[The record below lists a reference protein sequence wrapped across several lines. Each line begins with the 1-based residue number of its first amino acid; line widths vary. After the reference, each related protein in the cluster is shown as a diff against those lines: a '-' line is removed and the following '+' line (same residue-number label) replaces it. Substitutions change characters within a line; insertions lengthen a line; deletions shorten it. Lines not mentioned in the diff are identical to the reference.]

1 MENKNT
7 IQKAID
13 YLGIYATKSEK
24 FEDFKFI
31 GKSTDNP
38 LKVSYISQ
46 KKIDSLLEYTDTKI
60 LGTKMQREKYFTST
74 SIQKLLQQMFV
85 DESFRTENISIDI
98 DTQLRKDFCK
108 DSQLFIE
115 EDLIGYYSQKLDKYV
130 YNKNGSCMEGK
141 PPSYFK
147 IYDNFINVSSKIVGL
162 KVGKSVVARAIL
174 WTKTNPETQENQ
186 YFLDR
191 IYISAEFQNS
201 NQSDL
206 QNKLYNKIKRA
217 LKLKRLDCYSMHH
230 IKKIHETDK
239 LNYFNSSQFPP
250 FSIQISKENFQ
261 EIENYP
267 YLDTFR
273 YGTLRSQ
280 NINFEE
286 NENGCDIIL
295 EDTCGNYTDADANE
309 CDCCGDRV
317 HEDETRY
324 SDLEDEQLCEDCCI
338 YIDER
343 DDYCRT
349 ENATYNNY
357 SGNYHYQSDLD
368 Y

>member
-1 MENKNT
+1 MDNKNT

-31 GKSTDNP
+31 GKSIDNP
-38 LKVSYISQ
+38 LQVSYISQ
-46 KKIDSLLEYTDTKI
+46 KKINSLLEYTGTKI
-60 LGTKMQREKYFTST
+60 VGTKMQRKKYFTST
-74 SIQKLLQQMFV
+74 SIQKLLQQMFI

-108 DSQLFIE
+108 DSQLFLE
-115 EDLIGYYSQKLDKYV
+115 DDLIGYYSQKLDNYV

-141 PPSYFK
+141 PPSYFE
-147 IYDNFINVSSKIVGL
+147 IYDKFINVENKIVGL
-162 KVGKSVVARAIL
+162 KVGKSVVARSIL
-174 WTKTNPETQENQ
+174 WTKTNPETQEKQ
-186 YFLDR
+186 YYLDR

-201 NQSDL
+201 NQSEL

-230 IKKIHETDK
+230 IKKIHESEK
-239 LNYFNSSQFPP
+239 LNYFNSSQFPN
-250 FSIQISKENFQ
+250 FSIQIKQETFQ
-261 EIENYP
+261 ELENYP

-286 NENGCDIIL
+286 CENSCDIIL
-295 EDTCGNYTDADANE
+295 EDTCGSYTDAEANE

-317 HEDETRY
+317 HEDEMRY
-324 SDLEDEQLCEDCCI
+324 SELEDESLCEDCCV

-343 DDYCRT
+343 DDYCRAD
-349 ENATYNNY
+349 NSTYNTY
-357 SGNYHYQSDLD
+357 SGHYHYQSDLD